1 MTMKIHLHKTFA
13 AASLPFALG
22 IISVFAPAARC
33 VAQTQAQAQP
43 QPGAQTTVAA
53 LHEPPAGA
61 ASDAGTNSKP
71 APSGPAATPDPDIS
85 AAVAKQ
91 LAAMQAEIEQLKAEL
106 KNHAAPEP
114 PPAPAI
120 APAAKAAEP
129 ATTAA
134 ASPAVPVEQE
144 TQAGQSHPP
153 DKPDANFGGIL
164 GILHI
169 DRAEILT
176 SLNRYAE
183 AVADYD
189 EAIRRLPA
197 AQLSQFLPAPDAD
210 LTVQRYLASLEA
222 GIGDPRLPLLTEGS
236 RIFRAVVPRDEAS
249 SEFPLT
255 LDLRRTLG

>member
-153 DKPDANFGGIL
+153 DKP
-164 GILHI
+164 
-169 DRAEILT
+169 E
-176 SLNRYAE
+176 
-183 AVADYD
+183 
-189 EAIRRLPA
+189 PA
-197 AQLSQFLPAPDAD
+197 APFAYADWTWLNGNARNKDAVWD
-210 LTVQRYLASLEA
+210 SKFFTPEIRFDTDY
-222 GIGDPRLPLLTEGS
+222 
-236 RIFRAVVPRDEAS
+236 IFSFNHPK
-249 SEFPLT
+249 
-255 LDLRRTLG
+255 